1 MPNPFT
7 MPSSGLIFRGFIRG
21 LNYQSR
27 NLIHHGFIQK
37 MYYAMDSMPDW
48 KKQKLALKKKVQG
61 GWNPKKKLPL
71 DSMNEIRQLKKDD
84 PSLTCSV
91 LGNLYGVSPE
101 SIRRILKASNR
112 VPTERELKR
121 KQQR

>member
-1 MPNPFT
+1 
-7 MPSSGLIFRGFIRG
+7 MPSSGLKSLGFIRG
-21 LNYQSR
+21 LNHQNRS
-27 NLIHHGFIQK
+27 LFHHGLIQK
-37 MYYAMDSMPDW
+37 MYYETNSIPDW

-61 GWNPKKKLPL
+61 GWNPKKKLPQE
-71 DSMNEIRQLKKDD
+71 SMDEVRQMKQDD